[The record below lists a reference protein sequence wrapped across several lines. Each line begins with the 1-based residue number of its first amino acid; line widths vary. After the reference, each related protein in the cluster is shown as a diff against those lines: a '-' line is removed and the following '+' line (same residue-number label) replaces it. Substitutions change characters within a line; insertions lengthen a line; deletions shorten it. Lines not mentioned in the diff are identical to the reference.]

1 MNFKCI
7 TISLVCGFMATFD
20 ANAQEYKRYTTERKS
35 VQRKQIA
42 YVKTHG
48 DERIK
53 ELMTLFKK
61 VNNENEEIEGY
72 RIQIYSGN
80 REMALKQA
88 ENFKKRFRGI
98 VVYTNYEQPNFK
110 TKVGAYR
117 NELYARK
124 ALQEIK
130 KRFPGA
136 FVFKEKINYKE
147 F

>member
-7 TISLVCGFMATFD
+7 IISLICSLSVSIDGS
-20 ANAQEYKRYTTERKS
+20 AQEYTRFTNKRFAVKQKQNGY
-35 VQRKQIA
+35 VQ
-42 YVKTHG
+42 THG

-53 ELMTLFKK
+53 GLMTLFKK
-61 VNNENEEIEGY
+61 INNENEEIDGY

-80 REMALKQA
+80 REKALEYADQ
-88 ENFKKRFRGI
+88 FKKKFRGI
-98 VVYTNYEQPNFK
+98 HVYTNYEQPNFK

-130 KRFPGA
+130 KKFPGA
-136 FVFKEKINYKE
+136 FIFREKINYKE

>member
-1 MNFKCI
+1 
-7 TISLVCGFMATFD
+7 
-20 ANAQEYKRYTTERKS
+20 
-35 VQRKQIA
+35 
-42 YVKTHG
+42 
-48 DERIK
+48 
-53 ELMTLFKK
+53 MTLFKK
-61 VNNENEEIEGY
+61 INNENEDINGY

-80 REMALKQA
+80 REKALEYAAQ
-88 ENFKKRFRGI
+88 FKKKFRGV

-130 KRFPGA
+130 KKFPSA
-136 FVFKEKINYKE
+136 FIFREKINYKE